1 MALNKKI
8 IEKVRAKS
16 AGDTFVK
23 SYLPSLLARIE
34 EGKQPRREI
43 EKVINQIK

>member
-8 IEKVRAKS
+8 VEKVMEKAD
-16 AGDTFVK
+16 GDVFIRTN
-23 SYLPSLLARIE
+23 LPALLSVIE
-34 EGKQPRREI
+34 QGRQPKREI